1 MKYHLL
7 NSNRFLFFLLT
18 LLICAPCFSAKP
30 PYEGLPLY
38 YWQQK
43 EFVNFGDYMSLRLV
57 ERMVNGPVEVFK
69 RWPPSKRK
77 KLLAIGSLLSF
88 AESGDAIWGTGVNGK
103 LPDKKEYNFT
113 FLDVRAVR
121 GPLTRNFLLTNFN
134 ISSPEIYGDPAL
146 LLPYLFPEFKKM
158 ENPTYD
164 YIVIVHFKELNL
176 FPKTDDGHIVHATD
190 PWDYVVKRIL
200 DSKFVISSS
209 LHGIVVAEAYGIPAR
224 LLRTTEI
231 EPLLK
236 FQDYYL
242 GTNRSDFQYAT
253 SIEEA
258 LLMGGEPKMRCD
270 LEALYNAF
278 PFEYWPNAKITKPI
292 FTKNE

>member
-1 MKYHLL
+1 MKYVLPHSTRL
-7 NSNRFLFFLLT
+7 LFFILT
-18 LLICAPCFSAKP
+18 VLVYSSGFAAKP

-43 EFVNFGDYMSLRLV
+43 DFVNFGDYMSLRLV

-69 RWPPSKRK
+69 RWPPSNRK

-88 AESGDAIWGTGVNGK
+88 AENGDVIWGTGVNGK
-103 LPDKKEYNFT
+103 LPDKKEYNFST
-113 FLDVRAVR
+113 LDVRAVR
-121 GPLTRNFLLTNFN
+121 GPLTRDFLFSNFQ

-146 LLPYLFPEFKKM
+146 LLPYLFPEFVKQ
-158 ENPTYD
+158 ENPSYD
-164 YIVIVHFKELNL
+164 HIVIVHFKELDL
-176 FPKTDDGHIVHATD
+176 FPKVAQGQIVHATD
-190 PWDYVVKRIL
+190 PWDYVVQRIL

-224 LLRTTEI
+224 LLRTTDI

-242 GTNRSDFQYAT
+242 GTNRTEFQYAT

-258 LLMGGEPKMRCD
+258 LLMGGEKPIQCD
-270 LEALYNAF
+270 LEKLYDAF
-278 PFEYWPNAKITKPI
+278 PFEYWPHAKITKPI
-292 FTKNE
+292 FSK